1 MTNLPEKHYE
11 KNSFEKKVQKYIYT
25 EVNIIR
31 YPLFIPHKGKK
42 RQKDKDV
49 IALINT
55 IYEND
60 TKLEVKWELESSVK
74 YGILTFFDRKVFYA
88 ICEILTEHGFP
99 ISNPIPFTIYNLC
112 KRLGKTNNGKSYN
125 EIKISLERL
134 FKTSI
139 KASGTWYDKKKKKW
153 IEINFHLL
161 SNLVYKGETT
171 LEGEI
176 SENNL
181 LYFSKWFLDSW
192 NNHYIKP
199 VDFNFIKDLESPIA
213 LRLYEYIGIRFYK
226 MYSNREKYVAI
237 NYDKL
242 CKFLQ
247 IIHQKYLSKAKEK
260 LKLAH
265 KELIEKHFFEK
276 VLWNDWTVI
285 YFPGEKALEEWK
297 TKDSLEDNQLT
308 LEIERNQRL
317 DLDNLLFDK
326 IQSEDKILD
335 DFSIIIGELLRRDIT
350 EKTAKKLIK
359 KYPIEQIKTQISY
372 FDYLINIQS
381 PNIQKNP
388 AGFLRKS
395 IEENYNAPVEYKSP
409 AQIEKKKKIIE
420 KRKKE
425 KLESEKQE
433 IEKNK
438 LKLSKKL
445 EKRKSKYP
453 KAKQY
458 DKLWQELI
466 GIINNSNL
474 GANTKMFLTV
484 GSFVQE
490 IKPNEDREMIV
501 VNLASSFHKN
511 WLDKQLDELEEITNK
526 HFVFTIK

>member
-1 MTNLPEKHYE
+1 MSDISKKYYE
-11 KNSFEKKVQKYIYT
+11 KSSFKEKLQKYIYA
-25 EVNIIR
+25 EVNMIR
-31 YPLFIPHKGKK
+31 YPLFIPCKGK
-42 RQKDKDV
+42 RDKG
-49 IALINT
+49 IISITNILQNNGNEIE
-55 IYEND
+55 I
-60 TKLEVKWELESSVK
+60 KWELEGGLKCGVSR
-74 YGILTFFDRKVFYA
+74 FFDHKVFYA
-88 ICEILTEHGFP
+88 ICEILTEQGFP
-99 ISNPIPFTIYNLC
+99 ISNPIPFTMYNLC
-112 KRLGKTNNGKSYN
+112 KRLNITLCGKNYN
-125 EIKISLERL
+125 KIKMSLERL

-139 KASGTWYDKKKKKW
+139 KASGTWYNKGEKKW
-153 IEINFHLL
+153 LEINFHII
-161 SNLVYKGETT
+161 SDLVYKGKTT

-176 SENNL
+176 AEENL
-181 LYFSKWFLDSW
+181 LYLGNWFLDSW
-192 NNHYIKP
+192 NNRYVKP
-199 VDFNFIKDLESPIA
+199 MDFEFIKAINNPIS

-237 NYDKL
+237 NYTDL
-242 CKFLQ
+242 YKFLQ
-247 IIHQKYLSKAKEK
+247 IIPQKYLSKAKER

-276 VLWNDWTVI
+276 VLWNDWTII

-297 TKDSLEDNQLT
+297 TKGSLENNQLT

-335 DFSIIIGELLRRDIT
+335 DFSIITVELLKRGIT

-372 FDYLINIQS
+372 FDYLVNIQS

-409 AQIEKKKKIIE
+409 EQIEKKKKLIE

-433 IEKNK
+433 TENNK
-438 LKLSKKL
+438 RKLSKEL

-453 KAKQY
+453 KAKQHN
-458 DKLWQELI
+458 KLWQELI
-466 GIINNSNL
+466 EIINNSNL
-474 GANTKMFLTV
+474 GANTKIFLTL
-484 GSFVQE
+484 GSFIQE
-490 IKPNEDREMIV
+490 IKQNGDREIIV

-511 WLDKQLDELEEITNK
+511 WLDKKLDKLEEITNK